1 MEYLMTYGWAILIVA
16 VVLGALYSLGIFNG
30 ANFLGGTCIAA
41 PGYLCSNP
49 LLSTSGTLSFT
60 YGYQGPNV
68 TIVGF
73 ACTNTTTAPSSFAS
87 SGSSNL
93 EPGQEESVSVSCPI
107 PSGATIGT
115 PYSGYLWVE
124 YDQAGQSDLI
134 ARFATVRSTA
144 STSTV
149 PQFSVIANVPVG
161 TVPYSATYDT
171 GNGYIYVPNLISGT
185 VSILSGTSVVN
196 TVTVGTDPYYAI
208 YTSANGYVYVP
219 NYSPGTVSILSG
231 TSVLST
237 VTVGT
242 NPYYATYDT
251 GNGYIYVTNYG
262 SGTVSILSGTFVL
275 NTIPVGTNPFSVTY
289 DSGNGYVYV
298 SNQGSGTVSVISGT
312 SVVNTI
318 PVGTNPFSVTY
329 DTGNGYIYVPNYG
342 SDTVSVVWIGSD
354 CDCA

>member
-30 ANFLGGTCIAA
+30 SNFLGGTCVAS

-49 LLSTSGTLSFT
+49 LLATDGTLSLT

-68 TIVGF
+68 TVVGF

-93 EPGQEESVSVSCPI
+93 EPGQEESVSVSCPL

-144 STSTV
+144 STSAAQT

-161 TVPYSATYDT
+161 TD
-171 GNGYIYVPNLISGT
+171 
-185 VSILSGTSVVN
+185 
-196 TVTVGTDPYYAI
+196 
-208 YTSANGYVYVP
+208 P
-219 NYSPGTVSILSG
+219 NY
-231 TSVLST
+231 
-237 VTVGT
+237 
-242 NPYYATYDT
+242 A
-251 GNGYIYVTNYG
+251 
-262 SGTVSILSGTFVL
+262 
-275 NTIPVGTNPFSVTY
+275 TY

-298 SNQGSGTVSVISGT
+298 PNLGSGTVSVISGT
-312 SVVNTI
+312 SVVNTVI
-318 PVGTNPFSVTY
+318 VGSNPYSATYDSGNGYVYVPNEGSGAVSVLSGTSVINTVPVGTGPNYATY
-329 DTGNGYIYVPNYG
+329 DSGNGYVYVMNDGSGTVSVLSGTSVVSTVTIGTNPEYAAYDPSNGYIYVPNYG
-342 SDTVSVVWIGSD
+342 SGTVSVLSGTSVVNTVTVGSNPYSAAYDSGNGYVYVTNYGSDTVSVISTT
-354 CDCA
+354 